1 MPRPRHGSSRY
12 DGLLGVLAL
21 AAGILLGHSA
31 EAQQGDSERGRALAA
46 TCAACHG
53 VDGNSV
59 TPEWPSLAGQH
70 PSYTVRQLQA
80 FQTGLRH
87 EVTMTPFALDLSEQ
101 DMHDLAAFY
110 AGQTRAPQGADPQLI
125 PMGERIYRGGIPER
139 GVAACIAC
147 HGPRGQGNPMAAYPA
162 VAGQH
167 ATYALRALREYAA
180 GERRSDVHVQAM
192 MRDIAAALREDEM
205 RALASYM
212 QGLH

>member
-1 MPRPRHGSSRY
+1 MAMPAGFRATRLGGLVAVLAAA
-12 DGLLGVLAL
+12 GLLAP
-21 AAGILLGHSA
+21 AA
-31 EAQQGDSERGRALAA
+31 EAQQGSVEAGQALSG

-53 VDGNSV
+53 LDGNSV
-59 TPEWPSLAGQH
+59 TAEWPSLAGQH
-70 PSYTVRQLQA
+70 PSYIVRQLQA

-87 EVTMTPFALDLSEQ
+87 EVTMTPFALQLSEQ

-110 AGQTRAPQGADPQLI
+110 SAQTPTPKGADPALVET
-125 PMGERIYRGGIPER
+125 GERIYRGGVPDR

-147 HGPRGQGNPMAAYPA
+147 HGPNGQGNPMSAYPA

-167 ATYALRALREYAA
+167 AAYSLRTLRDYAS
-180 GERRSDVHVQAM
+180 GERRSDAAVQQM
-192 MRDIAAALREDEM
+192 MRDIAGALREDEM